1 MSVYICFLRQTDKYI
16 KIPTWFLKY
25 SIERR
30 IIPHGL
36 IMGTKIS
43 KFNVHQWQRWGKK
56 YLTLFVFRSKVP
68 FPYTKEGCQ
77 YKGCHPISIKK
88 RVPKDDNFA
97 FGWCFFYINYAL
109 LLRLPIKFTLRSV
122 SRLHAQAGVV
132 LVHTETI
139 CHLDHD
145 SVMSQCAKVR
155 FRGRF
160 IRFCSHISGSLI

>member
-1 MSVYICFLRQTDKYI
+1 MSVYICFLRHTDKYI
-16 KIPTWFLKY
+16 KIPTWFLNY

-36 IMGTKIS
+36 IMGTNIS

-56 YLTLFVFRSKVP
+56 YLTLFVFPSKVP

-97 FGWCFFYINYAL
+97 FGWCFFYYKLCASFKTAL
-109 LLRLPIKFTLRSV
+109 QVHVEISFPFTCSGRSGASTYRNHLPFISRLSHVWMSQSSV
-122 SRLHAQAGVV
+122 SRS
-132 LVHTETI
+132 VHKI
-139 CHLDHD
+139 LF
-145 SVMSQCAKVR
+145 SY
-155 FRGRF
+155 
-160 IRFCSHISGSLI
+160 